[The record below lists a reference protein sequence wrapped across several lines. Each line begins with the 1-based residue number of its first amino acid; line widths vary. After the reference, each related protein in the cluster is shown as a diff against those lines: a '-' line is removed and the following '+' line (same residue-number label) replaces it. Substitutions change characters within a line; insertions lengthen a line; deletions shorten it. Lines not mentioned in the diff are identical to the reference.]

1 MGEETSKGVYL
12 KMKLYHIFRPI
23 YIPIIRKTENT
34 RLYRL
39 LYANREIKKWS
50 VKNTHIFTYIE
61 IETLNRCNG
70 KCSFC
75 PINATAPQ
83 RQYAK
88 MDEQVFKKI
97 IDELSEMGFDR
108 KVALFSNNEPFLDER
123 IIDFAKYARN
133 KLPKAYL
140 FLYSNGTVLTMEKFT
155 GILPYINELVI
166 DNYNDEMEWIP
177 NVQKIWDYCQKHPE
191 LRGKVIFYK
200 RLENQVLL
208 SRGGQAPNRSAFS
221 HNRFWKCGRPFNQV
235 IIRPDGKL
243 SLCCSDPMGVYTMG
257 DVSKNTLK
265 EIWFSD
271 KYQRIRSQIQK
282 NGGAGMKLCKNCDD
296 WSGKLDVKIVPE
308 QW

>member
-1 MGEETSKGVYL
+1 
-12 KMKLYHIFRPI
+12 MKLYHIFRPI

-123 IIDFAKYARN
+123 IIDFAKYASFDYGKIYR
-133 KLPKAYL
+133 YSS
-140 FLYSNGTVLTMEKFT
+140 LY
-155 GILPYINELVI
+155 
-166 DNYNDEMEWIP
+166 
-177 NVQKIWDYCQKHPE
+177 
-191 LRGKVIFYK
+191 
-200 RLENQVLL
+200 
-208 SRGGQAPNRSAFS
+208 
-221 HNRFWKCGRPFNQV
+221 
-235 IIRPDGKL
+235 
-243 SLCCSDPMGVYTMG
+243 
-257 DVSKNTLK
+257 
-265 EIWFSD
+265 
-271 KYQRIRSQIQK
+271 
-282 NGGAGMKLCKNCDD
+282 
-296 WSGKLDVKIVPE
+296 
-308 QW
+308 